1 MAITAK
7 MVSELRER
15 SGAAMMECKKALTET
30 GGDVEAAVDFL
41 RKSGLK
47 GAEKRAGRDM
57 AEGRVGVH
65 IADGG
70 RAGSIVALTS
80 ETDFVA
86 RTDDFAAL
94 LVDLCKHVT
103 EHNPDNAAAMLDQP
117 LAGRDAAVGVAIKSL
132 SGKLGENMQV
142 AQLQRYE
149 NEAGCVG
156 SYVHHDGKSGALISV
171 TTKAPVADATA
182 FLKNLGMHIA
192 AIRPA
197 ALSRE
202 DIAADVVERER
213 KIIMESEE
221 MLSKPEDKREMIAKG
236 KLEKFY
242 AGSALLEQPWVLD
255 PKTTVKKALAAALG
269 DDAKIEAY
277 SLFLVG

>member
-15 SGAAMMECKKALTET
+15 SGAAMMECKKALTQT
-30 GGDVEAAVDFL
+30 DGDVEAAVDFL

-57 AEGRVGVH
+57 AEGRVGVE
-65 IADGG
+65 IGADGKTG
-70 RAGSIVALTS
+70 AIVVLTS

-86 RTDDFAAL
+86 RTDDFSAL
-94 LVDLCKHVT
+94 LGDLAKHVE
-103 EHNPDNAAAMLDQP
+103 EHNPDHPDAMGDQA
-117 LAGRDAAVGVAIKSL
+117 LAGRGASVSESIKTL
-132 SGKLGENMQV
+132 SGKLGENMKVTQTC
-142 AQLQRYE
+142 RYE
-149 NEAGCVG
+149 NASGWVG

-171 TTKAPVADATA
+171 TTGASADDANA
-182 FLKNLGMHIA
+182 FLKNLGMHIT
-192 AIRPA
+192 AIQPK
-197 ALSRE
+197 ALNRE
-202 DIAADVVERER
+202 DLPADIVERER
-213 KIIMESEE
+213 KIIMESDE

-242 AGSALLEQPWVLD
+242 GESVLLEQGWVLE
-255 PKTTVKKALAAALG
+255 PKKKVKVALAEALG
-269 DDAKIEAY
+269 ADAKIEAY